1 MKAVVVLLK
10 LVVDPSDWLVFQTNR
25 QYVHTYL
32 YPPSHSDPYTHT
44 YATYSHVRGLVG
56 TMYSITLMPGV
67 AGRAIHTESSSH
79 SLSQK
84 FNSVQLTMHAC
95 RSVGTYNVFQGTRL
109 CVCLCLTEKRG
120 KVYHSLLATVEA

>member
-32 YPPSHSDPYTHT
+32 YPPSHSGPYTHT

-67 AGRAIHTESSSH
+67 AGIQRAVVTVCHKSSIQFS
-79 SLSQK
+79 
-84 FNSVQLTMHAC
+84 
-95 RSVGTYNVFQGTRL
+95 
-109 CVCLCLTEKRG
+109 
-120 KVYHSLLATVEA
+120 